1 MGNLTYNAHMK
12 YSSSCLKVD
21 SASRS
26 AIRDIMMEASSSFL
40 VREIARCSSSP
51 ERALSSFSLIR
62 RDFSRRSSSSYV
74 IRCNRRE
81 VEGTLWMSNRDAFP
95 IGSTRLR
102 FWRADVGSGSDAA
115 TIVLQF
121 QGEGLP
127 AEEIKGI
134 PWRLL
139 SLDDLRVVT
148 VFESSF
154 LGMKAILMRR
164 RKWLNQGQEGRVMD
178 LMLVVR
184 QRSIMS
190 RVTCSQVEWYK
201 WYKYPG
207 RHGRLWIC
215 MQVVTPG
222 ATFFQQIYRAVL
234 CAMLFYF
241 KLQAS
246 LTYLH
251 GEKNRTLIDHCCFFL
266 LQVPRYFPTSALCP
280 TLAVTDSVSSTLIR
294 LLAEYCTVGL
304 HHQLDG
310 FCSTSQS

>member
-1 MGNLTYNAHMK
+1 MK

-81 VEGTLWMSNRDAFP
+81 VEGTLWISNRDTFP

-102 FWRADVGSGSDAA
+102 FCRADVGSASDAA
-115 TIVLQF
+115 TVVRPYF
-121 QGEGLP
+121 KGEGLP

-148 VFESSF
+148 VIETSF
-154 LGMKAILMRR
+154 LGMKAI
-164 RKWLNQGQEGRVMD
+164 
-178 LMLVVR
+178 
-184 QRSIMS
+184 
-190 RVTCSQVEWYK
+190 Y
-201 WYKYPG
+201 
-207 RHGRLWIC
+207 
-215 MQVVTPG
+215 
-222 ATFFQQIYRAVL
+222 
-234 CAMLFYF
+234 
-241 KLQAS
+241 
-246 LTYLH
+246 
-251 GEKNRTLIDHCCFFL
+251 
-266 LQVPRYFPTSALCP
+266 
-280 TLAVTDSVSSTLIR
+280 
-294 LLAEYCTVGL
+294 
-304 HHQLDG
+304 
-310 FCSTSQS
+310 